1 MTNFIFEKKT
11 IVGLSKKSVSDAI
24 ETAIKEYHSKK
35 PISWF
40 EVVEIRGKVTSNNE
54 IEYQVTI
61 NIGQK
66 TN

>member
-1 MTNFIFEKKT
+1 MSNLTFEKKT

-24 ETAIKEYHSKK
+24 DTAIREYHSKS

-40 EVVEIRGKVTSNNE
+40 EVIEIRGRMTSTNE